1 MSNKKPTSVLETLHE
16 DYGLLAE
23 EQDPAKITDVLRRI
37 ADGIEKGEIAP
48 LGFTY
53 GFTAHV
59 EGTGGAPRAVIDVDF
74 IETKVI
80 EDRRAEV
87 PEKPEA

>member
-1 MSNKKPTSVLETLHE
+1 MAKKQPTSVLETLHK

-37 ADGIEKGEIAP
+37 ADGIENGQIMP

-59 EGTGGAPRAVIDVDF
+59 EGGAPRAVIDVDF
-74 IETKVI
+74 TELKVI
-80 EDRRAEV
+80 EDRRADA
-87 PEKPEA
+87 PEEEAK